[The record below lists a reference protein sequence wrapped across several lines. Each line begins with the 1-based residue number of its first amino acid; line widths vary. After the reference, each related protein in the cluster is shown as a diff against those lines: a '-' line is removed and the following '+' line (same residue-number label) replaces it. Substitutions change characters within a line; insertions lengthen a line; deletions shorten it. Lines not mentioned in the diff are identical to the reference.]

1 MGAMGAMGAM
11 KAMKAASGSRMTASG
26 MHDAISTTTGLKR
39 KDVKGVFESLCEVA
53 TAEVK
58 KAGKFVI
65 PGITMLKLRNKPA
78 TKATTK
84 MMFGQMQKIA
94 AKPASKVVKAFPAKS
109 LKDAV
114 A

>member
-1 MGAMGAMGAM
+1 M

-26 MHDAISTTTGLKR
+26 MYDAISTTTGLK
-39 KDVKGVFESLCEVA
+39 KKEVKGVFDSLCEVA

-65 PGITMLKLRNKPA
+65 PGITMLKLKNKPA
-78 TKATTK
+78 RKACER
-84 MMFGQMQKIA
+84 MIFGEMRKVS